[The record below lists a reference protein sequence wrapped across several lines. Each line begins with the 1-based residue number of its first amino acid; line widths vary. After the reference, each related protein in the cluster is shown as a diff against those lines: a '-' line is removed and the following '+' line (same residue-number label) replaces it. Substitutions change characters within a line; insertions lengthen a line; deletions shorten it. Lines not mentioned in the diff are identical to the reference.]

1 MLIAKKLTYI
11 GITLRIML
19 NIERQIENFK
29 IKIPKNSDLLKNGS
43 SSIKKVEK
51 SIFCLINRKR
61 GLRYMKYNP
70 KRYRNGDNIF
80 LNLKNEPYFVQ
91 KEDKL

>member
-29 IKIPKNSDLLKNGS
+29 IKIHKNSDLLKNGS

-51 SIFCLINRKR
+51 SV
-61 GLRYMKYNP
+61 
-70 KRYRNGDNIF
+70 F
-80 LNLKNEPYFVQ
+80 LFDQQKEGVEIHEIQSKKVQ
-91 KEDKL
+91 KWRQHFFEFEE

>member
-1 MLIAKKLTYI
+1 
-11 GITLRIML
+11 ML

-29 IKIPKNSDLLKNGS
+29 IKIPKNSDLLKNDS

-70 KRYRNGDNIF
+70 KRYRNGDNNF
-80 LNLKNEPYFVQ
+80 FEF
-91 KEDKL
+91 EE